1 MVGELLVQC
10 IDAVLA
16 AGAADYPMAK
26 FNELTAQVLSQ
37 TAGAARH
44 QNHFLLASIVLVA
57 DGVGTQVVLY
67 DAETAL

>member
-1 MVGELLVQC
+1 VAE
-10 IDAVLA
+10 
-16 AGAADYPMAK
+16 

-67 DAETAL
+67 DAETALGLGVCCTTLHTNRRVSIPVKQD